1 MDTILI
7 ENAMRDAEE
16 LLQELSDPLSEG
28 DIGSKEYGMDW
39 PSIGTR
45 YVETYNGDNSFVSN
59 MKEKLLVYKKL
70 TVPQLRVTLKIWR
83 EELLGIETGT
93 APRDVAVDCY
103 RCGKNFPN
111 MQTLLDHKEKE
122 HGKTVNGKFVHAPGC
137 MNPGHTEDEVCE
149 TKVKEEAVIE
159 NQTGLLK
166 LDLTDLPD
174 GRYAVPDLSG
184 KNDYVFLMVRRVKKT
199 IWRDKRYVWGK
210 IITGGEWAEAGTI
223 EVKEWSSDAK
233 RLCGQQKP
241 GDYYRGEFEVELKY
255 VLAGPEPW
263 SRLFGQMVG
272 CCGRCGKTLTDE
284 ISRSDGFGPECI
296 TKTGYWTTRPQDY
309 TVRDDSG
316 RLYCRQHDR
325 YDCPCKQ
332 ALPLVGV
339 AS

>member
-1 MDTILI
+1 MT
-7 ENAMRDAEE
+7 E
-16 LLQELSDPLSEG
+16 LL
-28 DIGSKEYGMDW
+28 
-39 PSIGTR
+39 
-45 YVETYNGDNSFVSN
+45 N
-59 MKEKLLVYKKL
+59 
-70 TVPQLRVTLKIWR
+70 
-83 EELLGIETGT
+83 
-93 APRDVAVDCY
+93 
-103 RCGKNFPN
+103 
-111 MQTLLDHKEKE
+111 HKEHE